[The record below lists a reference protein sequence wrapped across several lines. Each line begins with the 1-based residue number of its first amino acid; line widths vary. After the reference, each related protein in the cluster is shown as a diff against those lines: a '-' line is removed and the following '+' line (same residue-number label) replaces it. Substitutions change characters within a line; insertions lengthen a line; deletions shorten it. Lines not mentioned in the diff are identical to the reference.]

1 MLLSRRR
8 NLGNTAHD
16 ASTVHNYYERLVT
29 EAILQQ
35 DKRAASDY
43 DYMDD
48 VSCVA
53 LNHLPPRYIR
63 HDVDMSFYLSPVELE
78 EINKKVTKAV
88 KHAIEFVQSREK
100 INKPEDDADTE
111 H

>member
-8 NLGNTAHD
+8 NINTIKHD
-16 ASTVHNYYERLVT
+16 ASTVHNYYERLVK
-29 EAILQQ
+29 EEILNQ
-35 DKRAASDY
+35 DPRANSDG

-53 LNHLPPRYIR
+53 LNHLPPRYVR
-63 HDVDMSFYLSPVELE
+63 HDVDMSFYLSPIEWE

-100 INKPEDDADTE
+100 ANKPDKRDE